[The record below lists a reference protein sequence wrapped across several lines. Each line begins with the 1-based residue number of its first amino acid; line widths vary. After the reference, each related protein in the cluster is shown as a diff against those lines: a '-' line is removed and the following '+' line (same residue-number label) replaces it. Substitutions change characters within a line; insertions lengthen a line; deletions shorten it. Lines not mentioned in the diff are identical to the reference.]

1 MAKPKTETKAEAKV
15 EPQAEAKGEAK
26 AKVEAKPETRA
37 EAKVEAKAEAKVE
50 SKVEAKAPP
59 AAKAY
64 APAHRVGM
72 EVSIAVSHAVQLARA
87 EAIAAYPI
95 TPQTHIVEHLSGM
108 VANGELEAE
117 FVNVES
123 EHSAMSAC
131 IGMSASGARTYTATS
146 SQGLA
151 LMNEI
156 LFIASAMRFPIV
168 MTVANRA
175 LSGPLS
181 IWNDHG
187 DIMSA
192 RDIGWIQIF
201 VENGQ
206 EAFDHSVM
214 AFKIAENPKVLL
226 PTIINMDGFI
236 LTHVVEALEMIDQK
250 AVDGF
255 LPPYVPRHQLDPK
268 YPVTMGAFAMPE
280 IYTEVKMK
288 HEVTL
293 TNSYEHIVAVWDE
306 WASLTGRQYEPVE
319 RYRTEDAKVL
329 LLTMG
334 CLSEVARIAVDEMRD
349 AGVPV
354 GLLRLRMWRPFPFQ
368 DLRKAVGAAELL
380 IVCDRAISLGGP
392 GGPVA
397 SEVKSALYAQAQ
409 RPQILSYIIG
419 LGGRDVA
426 PEAFKDIVDQA
437 RKEAAQGSTQEF
449 HLYGVRG

>member
-1 MAKPKTETKAEAKV
+1 M
-15 EPQAEAKGEAK
+15 AK
-26 AKVEAKPETRA
+26 AK
-37 EAKVEAKAEAKVE
+37 AKAE
-50 SKVEAKAPP
+50 S

-64 APAHRVGM
+64 APSRRVGM
-72 EVSIAVSHAVQLARA
+72 EVSIAVSDAVQLSRA

-95 TPQTHIVEHLSGM
+95 TPQTHIVEHLSSV
-108 VANGELEAE
+108 VANGELDAE
-117 FVNVES
+117 FINVES

-187 DIMSA
+187 DIMAA

-206 EAFDHSVM
+206 EAFDHSIM
-214 AFKIAENPKVLL
+214 AFKIAENPKVLM
-226 PTIINMDGFI
+226 PTIINLDGFI
-236 LTHVVEALEMIDQK
+236 LSHVVEALEMVDQK
-250 AVDGF
+250 TVDAF
-255 LPPYVPRHQLDPK
+255 LPPYIPRHQLDTK
-268 YPVTMGAFAMPE
+268 NPVTMGAFAMPE

-288 HEVTL
+288 HQVTL
-293 TNSYEHIVAVWDE
+293 TNSYEHILAVWDE
-306 WASLTGRQYEPVE
+306 WAKLTGRPYHPVE

-334 CLSEVARIAVDEMRD
+334 CLSEVAQIAVDEMRE

-354 GLLRLRMWRPFPFQ
+354 GLLKLRLWRPFPFQ
-368 DLRKAVGAAELL
+368 DLRNAVGDAELL
-380 IVCDRAISLGGP
+380 IVCDRALSLGGP
-392 GGPVA
+392 GGPVM
-397 SEVKSALYAQAQ
+397 SEIRSAFYPVAT
-409 RPQILSYIIG
+409 RPHILGYIIG
-419 LGGRDVA
+419 LGGRDVP
-426 PEAFKDIVDQA
+426 PEAFKDIVNKAQA
-437 RKEAAQGSTQEF
+437 EMAQGPGPEF
-449 HLYGVRG
+449 HLYGVRE